1 MQLADFNKFVK
12 LEYPEWTG
20 SYQPF
25 IAGRKTACN
34 AILINPQRQMNVIAI
49 YSVNRSVIKVFIK
62 KKSGDYLYG
71 DGSGA
76 YVPITQ
82 EEFEQNIITR

>member
-34 AILINPQRQMNVIAI
+34 AILINPQRQMSVIAI